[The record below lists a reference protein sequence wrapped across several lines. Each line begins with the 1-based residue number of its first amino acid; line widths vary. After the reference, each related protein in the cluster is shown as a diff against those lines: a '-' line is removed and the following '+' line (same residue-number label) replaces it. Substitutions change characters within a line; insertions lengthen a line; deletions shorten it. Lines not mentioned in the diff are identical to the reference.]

1 MDFHFA
7 TPELEAA
14 ANSTSELDELFGAD
28 ADRARQRLCEL
39 AAAEHLA
46 DAASLPT
53 LRLSRSVRPA
63 GYKVP
68 VSNSRHIVFLLDNP
82 MPAEVT
88 RPFSPDYSI
97 PPGDTLLEVLE
108 TIGLSQAELAER
120 TGRPKKTINEI
131 IKGKAAITP
140 DTALQLE
147 RVLGRPTAGFWI
159 SLEQKYRATIARLQ
173 ERERLSK
180 HVGWLGE
187 LPIGDLISR
196 GWVRAK
202 ADKIDLVQELLGF
215 FGVASPEAWE
225 EVWRNYRKATAFRK
239 SANHSSDFG
248 VMAAWLR
255 RGEIEGRDLECA
267 PFSATRFKQALRK
280 IRNLTTEEPN
290 HACKLMIEECAA
302 AGVAVVLVPELP
314 KLRLFG
320 ATRWLSADKALLQ
333 LSLYYKR
340 DDQFWFSFFHE
351 AGHILLHGKRDIFI
365 EQARGLEDRDE
376 QEANKFASDYLV
388 PPDAYADFCAAGDF
402 KGSTIIKFAHRVG
415 ISPSVVV
422 GRLQHDKI
430 IKFSELNDLHT
441 RLDWA

>member
-1 MDFHFA
+1 
-7 TPELEAA
+7 
-14 ANSTSELDELFGAD
+14 
-28 ADRARQRLCEL
+28 
-39 AAAEHLA
+39 
-46 DAASLPT
+46 
-53 LRLSRSVRPA
+53 
-63 GYKVP
+63 
-68 VSNSRHIVFLLDNP
+68 

-88 RPFSPDYSI
+88 RTFLPDYSV
-97 PPGDTLLEVLE
+97 PPGNTLLEVLE
-108 TIGLSQAELAER
+108 MIGLSQAELAER

-131 IKGKAAITP
+131 VKGKAAITP

-147 RVLGRPTAGFWI
+147 RVLGRPSAGYWI
-159 SLEQKYRATIARLQ
+159 SLEQKYRATLARLQ
-173 ERERLSK
+173 ERDRLSK

-187 LPIGDLISR
+187 LPIADLVSR
-196 GWVRAK
+196 KWIKAR
-202 ADKIDLVQELLGF
+202 ADKVDLVEELLGF

-255 RGEIEGRDLECA
+255 KGEIDGRERECS
-267 PFSATRFKQALRK
+267 PFNANRFKQALQK
-280 IRNLTTEEPN
+280 IRNLTTAEIN

-320 ATRWLSADKALLQ
+320 ATRWLSPEKALIQ

-351 AGHILLHGKRDIFI
+351 AGHILLHGKRDVFV
-365 EQARGLEDRDE
+365 EQVRGSEDREE
-376 QEANKFASDYLV
+376 QEANKFASDYLL
-388 PPDAYADFCAAGDF
+388 PPEDYADFCTNGNF
-402 KGSTIIKFAHRVG
+402 SGSTIIRFARQVG
-415 ISPSVVV
+415 ISPSIVV
-422 GRLQHDKI
+422 GRLQHDKV
-430 IKFSELNDLHT
+430 IKFSEHNDLHT